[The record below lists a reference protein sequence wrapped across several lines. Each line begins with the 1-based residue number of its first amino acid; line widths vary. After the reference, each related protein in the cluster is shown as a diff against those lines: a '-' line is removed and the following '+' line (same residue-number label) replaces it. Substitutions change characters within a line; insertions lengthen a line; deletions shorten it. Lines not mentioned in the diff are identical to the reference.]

1 VFLCGFEF
9 VFRVQLCAENVV
21 VIMFGA
27 IKTELCQLL
36 FRQQRMSSYLEP
48 LLQWIW
54 PGYMA
59 GRYQAKLLR
68 VLPQAGC
75 LRLRLKVSRF
85 YPVFSAGQHV
95 QLQLLIDGRQL
106 ERTFSICSAVTDLQ
120 QDSELELAIRVNPAG
135 QFTGRLAGLLK
146 PGMTVHLSAPAGNF
160 AFQPTQAAVMVAA
173 GSGITPLFA
182 MLASVR
188 RLTQPV
194 QLLYF
199 FRGPA
204 SPLLADELKELER
217 RFPLLSIDWHDSA
230 QGRVPLAKALVKNQ
244 IPAGAQ
250 YYLCGPSALMQQ
262 WRSTLHDS
270 GVKPSAIWQEH
281 YQGLEMQAEA
291 NGALTVWQHSQ
302 SRQIAGKGVLL
313 NRLEQHG
320 LKVPSGC
327 RRGVCMQCL
336 CHKQSGVV
344 RNVLTGEL
352 SDAGSEYIQLCIS
365 EASGAVSLELAG
377 NLANE

>member
-1 VFLCGFEF
+1 M
-9 VFRVQLCAENVV
+9 CAENMV

-36 FRQQRMSSYLEP
+36 FRQQRLSNYLEP
-48 LLQWIW
+48 VLQWIW

-75 LRLRLKVSRF
+75 MRLRLKVSRC
-85 YPVFSAGQHV
+85 YPRFIAGQHV

-120 QDSELELAIRVNPAG
+120 QDSELELAIRVNPTG

-146 PGMTVHLSAPAGNF
+146 PGMTVHLSAPTGSF
-160 AFQPTQAAVMVAA
+160 VFQPTQAAVMVAA

-194 QLLYF
+194 QLQYF

-204 SPLLADELKELER
+204 SPLLADELVELER
-217 RFPLLSIDWHDSA
+217 RFPLLSICWHDSA
-230 QGRVPLAKALVKNQ
+230 QGRVPLSEALIQNQ

-250 YYLCGPSALMQQ
+250 YYLCGPAALMEQ
-262 WRSTLHDS
+262 WRSTLHDI

-281 YQGLEMQAEA
+281 YHGLAMNGLEMQAEA
-291 NGALTVWQHSQ
+291 DGALTVWQRNQ
-302 SRQIAGKGVLL
+302 PRQIAGKGVLL
-313 NRLEQHG
+313 NRLEHHG
-320 LKVPSGC
+320 IAAPSGC

-352 SDAGSEYIQLCIS
+352 SDAGSGYIQLCIS

-377 NLANE
+377 NLPNE

>member
-1 VFLCGFEF
+1 M
-9 VFRVQLCAENVV
+9 CAETVV
-21 VIMFGA
+21 VIMFNA
-27 IKTELCQLL
+27 IKTELSQLL
-36 FRQQRMSSYLEP
+36 FRQQRLSNYLEP
-48 LLQWIW
+48 LVQWIW

-68 VLPQAGC
+68 VRPQAGC

-85 YPVFSAGQHV
+85 YPRFIAGQHV

-120 QDSELELAIRVNPAG
+120 QDSELELAIRLNPAG

-146 PGMTVHLSAPAGNF
+146 PGMTVHLSAPTGSF
-160 AFQPTQAAVMVAA
+160 VFQPTQAAVMVAA

-204 SPLLADELKELER
+204 SPLLAEELVELER
-217 RFPLLSIDWHDSA
+217 RFPLLSIEWHDSA
-230 QGRVPLAKALVKNQ
+230 QGRVPLSKLLRQSQ

-250 YYLCGPSALMQQ
+250 FYLCGPAALMQQ
-262 WRSTLHDS
+262 WRTTLHDI
-270 GVKPSAIWQEH
+270 GIQPSAIWQEQYH
-281 YQGLEMQAEA
+281 GLAMNGLGTNGLEMQAEA
-291 NGALTVWQHSQ
+291 DGALTVWQGNQ
-302 SRQIAGKGVLL
+302 PRQIAGKGVLL
-313 NRLEQHG
+313 NRLEHHG
-320 LKVPSGC
+320 IASPSGC